1 VSLAAPAR
9 GARRGP
15 SGRGDAPAQRAG
27 GGRRRYWVVA
37 LVVAG
42 AVGFLLAKG
51 LGSSIV
57 YFKTADEAVADR
69 AQLGGQTFR
78 IEGVVVPG
86 TVHQSTGQ
94 VVFDIRSKA
103 VTVPVVNDG
112 SPPQLFQP
120 NIPVVLEGH
129 FQGAGDRFL
138 SDQIMVKHSAVYVA
152 QHPDRVKA
160 PDGSS
165 R

>member
-1 VSLAAPAR
+1 MSVAAPSRDRA
-9 GARRGP
+9 GAGAGVSVSARRAA
-15 SGRGDAPAQRAG
+15 S
-27 GGRRRYWVVA
+27 GRRRYWVVA

-51 LGSSIV
+51 LGNSIV

-69 AQLGGQTFR
+69 AQLGDRTFR

-86 TVHQSTGQ
+86 TIRQNNGEVS
-94 VVFDIRSKA
+94 FAIRSKA
-103 VTVPVVNDG
+103 VTVLVENQG

-129 FQGAGDRFL
+129 FQGAGEGFV